1 MKTRVITRNKEDN
14 NKDLIKSLEQW
25 ESERDVIQEKI
36 DKKKM
41 LIEKNTEL
49 KKLIQKK
56 YSELED
62 GTIRKVELE
71 IKFLELD
78 DRIQALKEYLKNYSK
93 LYFNNEFKQRKFVKM
108 LQGYRTTRVIRVA
121 DI

>member
-78 DRIQALKEYLKNYSK
+78 DRIQALKEYLKNYLFTFEYDFMK
-93 LYFNNEFKQRKFVKM
+93 RYEEARKNLENN
-108 LQGYRTTRVIRVA
+108 G
-121 DI
+121 